1 MVKNVIQVQSG
12 AIINI
17 DVSAKRH
24 HICEKQHISNP
35 DTCSFKHCIYLVII
49 FDNSVITCDEI
60 IDAEAKLHD
69 EEGNTVTGNFNE
81 KNSICKAKKFY
92 MLLAFLLIN
101 ITLLIPVSICCYL
114 IK

>member
-1 MVKNVIQVQSG
+1 M
-12 AIINI
+12 
-17 DVSAKRH
+17 
-24 HICEKQHISNP
+24 
-35 DTCSFKHCIYLVII
+35 
-49 FDNSVITCDEI
+49 ITCDEI

-69 EEGNTVTGNFNE
+69 EEGNAVTGNFNE